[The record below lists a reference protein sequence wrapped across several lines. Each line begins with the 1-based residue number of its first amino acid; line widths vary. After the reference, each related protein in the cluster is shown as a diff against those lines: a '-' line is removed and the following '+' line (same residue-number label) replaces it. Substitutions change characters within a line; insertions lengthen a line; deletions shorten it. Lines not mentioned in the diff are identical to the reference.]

1 MKTLLRW
8 LARKNTPMR
17 STSAVV
23 ILADYPRI
31 HDSNR
36 LE

>member
-8 LARKNTPMR
+8 LARKNTPTR
-17 STSAVV
+17 STSEVV